1 MAICVEVTL
10 EYLGITADA
19 AWELLR
25 ASHPS
30 LLSESKQIDL
40 YGDMHLVSDMPEAI
54 KRKGKPH
61 FRAEFSEGELDYAPV
76 ENPRLNQLFI
86 KGCITDVDDAWT
98 WVRPIATCKQFRSA
112 RVFDQDYEFWQN
124 AEDPIQYEGS
134 GRSYAGLPMKSNG
147 LPYPLEQ
154 RILDISKNPGRRVF
168 RQGYVEAVG
177 AVMWLGEQFWPLTGA
192 SRQEVL
198 AADWLQCEQLP
209 HGVLR
214 VQAANAPFTTAEGA
228 SGVLQDRLRALL
240 FPQSSCTQIGA
251 TWPRNSPQ

>member
-1 MAICVEVTL
+1 MTICLEMTL
-10 EYLGITADA
+10 DYMGITADV

-25 ASHPS
+25 ASHPF
-30 LLSESKQIDL
+30 LLSPSRQIDF
-40 YGDMHLVSDMPEAI
+40 YGETHLVSDMSDAI
-54 KRKGKPH
+54 KRKGKPY
-61 FRAEFSEGELDYAPV
+61 FLARFPEGELDYAPV
-76 ENPRLNQLFI
+76 GSARLNQLFI

-98 WVRPIATCKQFRSA
+98 WVRPIAACDPFRSA
-112 RVFDQDYEFWQN
+112 RIFDHDYEFWQN

-134 GRSYAGLPMKSNG
+134 GRSYAGLPMTSNG

-154 RILDISKNPGRRVF
+154 RIIDISKNPGRRTF

-177 AVMWLGEQFWPLTGA
+177 SVMWLGDQFWSLTNA
-192 SRQEVL
+192 RKQEVL

-214 VQAANAPFTTAEGA
+214 VQAATAPFTTAEGT

-240 FPQSSCTQIGA
+240 FPQSQ
-251 TWPRNSPQ
+251 